1 MADNPGPN
9 MAFVDLSI
17 DFIHWIVGLMSGAL
31 AAIGGFLA
39 RRIWINTQ
47 LISEIKQDLK
57 DLRETV
63 ERLHA
68 EDLVWRTEVLR
79 RLKDIEDTV
88 HQEH

>member
-1 MADNPGPN
+1 MADNPN
-9 MAFVDLSI
+9 ITFVDLSI

-31 AAIGGFLA
+31 VAAGGFLT
-39 RRIWINTQ
+39 RQIWVNTQ
-47 LISEIKQDLK
+47 RISELGQDLK
-57 DLRETV
+57 DLRETI

-68 EDLVWRTEVLR
+68 EDLVWRAEVLR